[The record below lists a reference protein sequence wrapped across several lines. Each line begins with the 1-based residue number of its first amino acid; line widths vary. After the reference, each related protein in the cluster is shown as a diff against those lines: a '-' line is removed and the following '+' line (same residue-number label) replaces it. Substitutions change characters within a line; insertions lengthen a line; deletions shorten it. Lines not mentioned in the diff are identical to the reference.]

1 MSKRNIVK
9 KSAQGDADAELER
22 RRAKNILR
30 PTTVALGIIAGFD
43 QWAAEKVNYNALC
56 DELDQQC
63 HAVSDGNLER
73 PEAMLIAQAHT
84 LEAIFN
90 NLARK
95 SWAAGDRLDVAE
107 RFLRLA
113 LKAQGQCRATLET
126 LVTIKSPPMVVAKQ
140 ANIAH
145 GPQQINN
152 SIELSCARDSAINPD
167 STMEALGEGY
177 RTSKHRR

>member
-9 KSAQGDADAELER
+9 KSGQGDTETEVER

-30 PTTVALGIIAGFD
+30 PTTAAVGIIAGFD
-43 QWAAEKVNYNALC
+43 QWVADKVNYNALC

-73 PEAMLIAQAHT
+73 PEAMLITQAHT

-90 NLARK
+90 NFARK
-95 SWAAGDRLDVAE
+95 AWAAGDRLDVAE

-113 LKAQGQCRATLET
+113 LKAQSQCRTTLET

-152 SIELSCARDSAINPD
+152 SVELSCARDSAINPD